1 VTGAIDRPS
10 AAPRATLDRA
20 PSTRRRVRIRRD
32 ARAASRKK
40 SSTATPLAI
49 HARGVATA
57 RTSIDASGE
66 RVGAIST
73 LR

>member
-1 VTGAIDRPS
+1 MTGANDRPGRPARDTRS
-10 AAPRATLDRA
+10 RAVDASSRSHPSRRA
-20 PSTRRRVRIRRD
+20 RSV
-32 ARAASRKK
+32 SKK